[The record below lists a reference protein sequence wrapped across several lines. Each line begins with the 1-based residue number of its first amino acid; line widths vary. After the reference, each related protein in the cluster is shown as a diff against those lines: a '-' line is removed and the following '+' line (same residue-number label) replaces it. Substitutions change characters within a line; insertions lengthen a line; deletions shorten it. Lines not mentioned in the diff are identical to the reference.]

1 MLAGQMLVIIIR
13 LLYDFQYIYARC
25 LCLVA
30 FTVLESSLSLCKSDY
45 LRLVLFWFVFV
56 IQKIRESIKNVELYE
71 TEYRFLK
78 INLAEHALRAHAEQI
93 T

>member
-13 LLYDFQYIYARC
+13 LLYDFQYIYAKC
-25 LCLVA
+25 LCCLVA

-45 LRLVLFWFVFV
+45 LRLVLFWLVFV

-71 TEYRFLK
+71 TEYIVF
-78 INLAEHALRAHAEQI
+78 ED
-93 T
+93 